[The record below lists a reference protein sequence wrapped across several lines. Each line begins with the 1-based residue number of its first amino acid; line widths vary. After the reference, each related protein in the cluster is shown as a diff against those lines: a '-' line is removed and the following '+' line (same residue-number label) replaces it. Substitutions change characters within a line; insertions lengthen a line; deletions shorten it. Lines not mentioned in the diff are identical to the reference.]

1 MDASTMVNKMLMWGV
16 CCVAAILIG
25 GAVLQLS
32 RSRVAEENVGSQSF
46 SAAEITTAC
55 SEMPLTEMEV
65 LECSHA
71 FEEICNAYSNLQF
84 ETMQERFCGISNK
97 VVRLGKGQLDK
108 LIDPL
113 QITFRERF
121 WSDSRNLPDFAT
133 VSNFDRHLNANVVA
147 VKILGFSI
155 AANDVYN
162 TDLLGY
168 DVVVFKRITA
178 YLRKFKENGNEQL
191 ALSAQ
196 MHLDEWKE
204 YLASEQSLTRI
215 YLRHQL
221 MGFLKWPRWR
231 AEDLGMKSKKDWI
244 VYMRNYALKFHE
256 QNYGIVPKWLDEEF
270 PLPQNGEDIKTN
282 PVF

>member
-1 MDASTMVNKMLMWGV
+1 MVNKILIWGGG
-16 CCVAAILIG
+16 CVAAILIG

-32 RSRVAEENVGSQSF
+32 RSRVAEENAGSQSF
-46 SAAEITTAC
+46 SAAEIATAY
-55 SEMPLTEMEV
+55 SEMPLTEAEV

-71 FEEICNAYSNLQF
+71 FEEIENAYSNLQF
-84 ETMQERFCGISNK
+84 ETMQERFRSISNK
-97 VVRLGKGQLDK
+97 VVRLSKGELDK

-113 QITFRERF
+113 QTTFRERF
-121 WSDSRNLPDFAT
+121 WCGSRDLPDFAT
-133 VSNFDRHLNANVVA
+133 VSNFDRHLNANVAA

-162 TDLLGY
+162 TALLDY
-168 DVVVFKRITA
+168 DVVVFKRIAA
-178 YLRKFKENGNEQL
+178 YLNKFKENGNEQL

-196 MHLDEWKE
+196 RHLDEWKE
-204 YLASEQSLTRI
+204 YLAAEQSLTRV

-231 AEDLGMKSKKDWI
+231 AEDLGMKSKNDWI
-244 VYMRNYALKFHE
+244 GYMRNFALKFHE

-270 PLPQNGEDIKTN
+270 PLPQNGVDIKTN
-282 PVF
+282 PEKAQ

>member
-1 MDASTMVNKMLMWGV
+1 MDTSAMVRKISILAIGIIVALSIIAILRLTRRCKCNEYRESKIASTIETSLEHQEEPLTGEE
-16 CCVAAILIG
+16 
-25 GAVLQLS
+25 
-32 RSRVAEENVGSQSF
+32 AEECF
-46 SAAEITTAC
+46 R
-55 SEMPLTEMEV
+55 
-65 LECSHA
+65 A
-71 FEEICNAYSNLQF
+71 FEEICSAYSNLQF

-204 YLASEQSLTRI
+204 YLASEQSL
-215 YLRHQL
+215 
-221 MGFLKWPRWR
+221 F
-231 AEDLGMKSKKDWI
+231 
-244 VYMRNYALKFHE
+244 V
-256 QNYGIVPKWLDEEF
+256 
-270 PLPQNGEDIKTN
+270 
-282 PVF
+282 